1 MAYVGIERTGLGLAA
16 MTLAAAVLLGGA
28 TGAFAATAQDATS
41 AATAPPAAADDT
53 SQQPQSPWVKTC
65 AAQTDPNTP
74 QVCITSQEMW
84 LTQDGS
90 QRVSFSIQPTSDPKK
105 FGIGGFVP
113 LGFVIPSGVALG
125 IDGKQTGQAQYV
137 QCNPPVGQLPPG
149 CLITAQVDDTFIA
162 ALRKGS
168 ALDLVLTNAKNQ
180 QLPVQ
185 LSLAGFAKTYDG
197 QGIDPVAARA
207 QEAAQ
212 SKPLQ
217 DAARAAAQKLIDAQ
231 QKAIG
236 TATAPAQ

>member
-1 MAYVGIERTGLGLAA
+1 MAYVGTQRTRLGLAA
-16 MTLAAAVLLGGA
+16 MALAAAALIGGA
-28 TGAFAATAQDATS
+28 NAASAASAQDATS
-41 AATAPPAAADDT
+41 AAAAPPAAAGDA

-65 AAQTDPNTP
+65 ATQTDPNTP
-74 QVCITSQEMW
+74 QICITSQEMW

-90 QRVSFSIQPTSDPKK
+90 QRVSFSIQPTADPKK
-105 FGIGGFVP
+105 YGVGGFVP
-113 LGFVIPSGVALG
+113 LGFVIPAGVALG
-125 IDGKQTGQAQYV
+125 VDGKQTGQAQYV
-137 QCNPPVGQLPPG
+137 QCNPPVSQLPPG
-149 CLITAQVDDTFIA
+149 CLITAQVDDTFVA
-162 ALRKGS
+162 ALRKGTE
-168 ALDLVLTNAKNQ
+168 LDLVLTNAKNQ

-231 QKAIG
+231 QKAVG
-236 TATAPAQ
+236 VTPPAQ